1 MMGRNASVCCW
12 FRWTTVLGI
21 DRVWNGIIASNRGEL
36 EERGLCTCASRDPD
50 WIAAH
55 THARACTHTHAY
67 ARMCVR
73 THVHTIMISSSLG
86 RCTSAAQRGGN
97 ITFLFLWKC
106 GNMDI
111 VFLFMLLFHLLSHGI
126 TFISHYGQCYNT
138 SYLRCKLT
146 PSAIFEYFKKSISR
160 WISQVGATKTFLPKT
175 I

>member
-1 MMGRNASVCCW
+1 MHVC
-12 FRWTTVLGI
+12 VQG
-21 DRVWNGIIASNRGEL
+21 
-36 EERGLCTCASRDPD
+36 SRLDSS
-50 WIAAH
+50 

-67 ARMCVR
+67 ARMCVH

-146 PSAIFEYFKKSISR
+146 PSAIFEYFKNPSPVEFHR
-160 WISQVGATKTFLPKT
+160 WVLQKHFRPKQFRPFRIYHRVSYET
-175 I
+175 D